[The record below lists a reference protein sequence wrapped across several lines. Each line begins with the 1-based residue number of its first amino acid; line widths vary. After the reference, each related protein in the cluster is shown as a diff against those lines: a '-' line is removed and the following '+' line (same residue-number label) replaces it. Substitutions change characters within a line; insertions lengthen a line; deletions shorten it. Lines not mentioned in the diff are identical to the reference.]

1 MHSALAIS
9 WNNIQMLPNNNVN
22 LYNNKVMTR
31 VQRMYHMKTM
41 DEQEHDVDECD
52 MYGMDV
58 KLTKCR
64 LVGGFAGRN
73 VSNNT
78 AGKIDHDDIKM

>member
-9 WNNIQMLPNNNVN
+9 WNNIRMLPNNNVN

-41 DEQEHDVDECD
+41 DEQEHVDECD
-52 MYGMDV
+52 MIRHG
-58 KLTKCR
+58 CEI
-64 LVGGFAGRN
+64 N
-73 VSNNT
+73 
-78 AGKIDHDDIKM
+78 KM

>member
-1 MHSALAIS
+1 
-9 WNNIQMLPNNNVN
+9 
-22 LYNNKVMTR
+22 
-31 VQRMYHMKTM
+31 MYHMKTM